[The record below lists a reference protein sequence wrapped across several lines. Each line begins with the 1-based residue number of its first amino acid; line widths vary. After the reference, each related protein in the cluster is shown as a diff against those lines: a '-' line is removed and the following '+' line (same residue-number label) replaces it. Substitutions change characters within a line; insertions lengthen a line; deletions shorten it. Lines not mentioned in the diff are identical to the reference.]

1 MAALT
6 LTGISGNPL
15 ANVSLTGTLAGTS
28 IGATLAGSQGFTV
41 GVLTPTPPN
50 NATVTIAA
58 GNVLTGGGTFTTDQA
73 SNSTITINH
82 EDVSSATSISGLT
95 GAAVVSEVTVD
106 TYGHVTGLADRNLT
120 LANLGYTGATDA
132 DNYTS
137 WSINADSAGADAVT
151 SGETLNINTSSPL
164 SSSYTA
170 GTNTLTLSST
180 AITDVVDDLT
190 PELGGDLTLG
200 SNDIIGTGNINIT
213 GTITSTSDLTVSS
226 GNVDVTGTITS
237 TGDLT
242 VSGGNVDITGTI
254 TSTGDIDSSGGSV
267 IDSLNQSVRD
277 IPQNATAT
285 GTYSLVASDAG
296 KHVVVDNNVTIP
308 VSPAVLTTGE
318 VVTVFNNTN
327 SNISIIHT
335 GTTTYL
341 AGTSGT
347 QTSPRTLKARGI
359 ATILCVGTDTY
370 VIGGAGVS

>member
-50 NATVTIAA
+50 NATMTITA

-73 SNSTITINH
+73 TNSTITIDH
-82 EDVSSATSISGLT
+82 EDVSSASSISGLT
-95 GAAVVSEVTVD
+95 GAAVLSEVSVD
-106 TYGHVTGLADRNLT
+106 DYGHTTGLAQRNLT
-120 LANLGYTGATDA
+120 LANLGYTGASDA
-132 DNYTS
+132 DNYGSWNINDGTTS
-137 WSINADSAGADAVT
+137 EAIA
-151 SGETLNINTSSPL
+151 SGDTLNVSASAPISAT
-164 SSSYTA
+164 YTA

-180 AITDVVDDLT
+180 AITDVESDAA
-190 PELGGDLTLG
+190 PALGGELDLN
-200 SNDIIGTGNINIT
+200 SNDITGTGNI
-213 GTITSTSDLTVSS
+213 
-226 GNVDVTGTITS
+226 
-237 TGDLT
+237 
-242 VSGGNVDITGTI
+242 DITGTI
-254 TSTGDIDSSGGSV
+254 TSTGNIDASGGSV
-267 IDSLNQSVRD
+267 IDSLDQSVRD
-277 IPQNATAT
+277 IPQNATDT
-285 GTYSLVASDAG
+285 GAYSLVASDAG

-327 SNISIIHT
+327 SEIDIIHT
-335 GTTTYL
+335 GTTLYL

-359 ATILCVGTDTY
+359 ATILCVDTDTY

>member
-58 GNVLTGGGTFTTDQA
+58 GNVLTGGGSFTTDQA

-82 EDVSSATSISGLT
+82 EDVSSASSISGLT
-95 GAAVVSEVTVD
+95 GAAVISEVSVD
-106 TYGHVTGLADRNLT
+106 AYGHTTGLAQRNLT

-151 SGETLNINTSSPL
+151 SGQTLNINTSSPL
-164 SSSYTA
+164 SSSYVA

-180 AITDVVDDLT
+180 AITEVASDST

-213 GTITSTSDLTVSS
+213 GTITSTS
-226 GNVDVTGTITS
+226 
-237 TGDLT
+237 DLT

-277 IPQNATAT
+277 IPQNATTT

>member
-50 NATVTIAA
+50 NATVTITA
-58 GNVLTGGGTFTTDQA
+58 GNVLTGGGSFTTDQA
-73 SNSTITINH
+73 TNSTITINH
-82 EDVSSATSISGLT
+82 EDVSSASSISGLT
-95 GAAVVSEVTVD
+95 GAAVISEVSVD
-106 TYGHVTGLADRNLT
+106 AYGHTTGLAQRNLT
-120 LANLGYTGATDA
+120 LADLGYTGATDA

-164 SSSYTA
+164 SSSYVA

-180 AITDVVDDLT
+180 AITDVVNDLS

-213 GTITSTSDLTVSS
+213 GTITSTGDLTVSS
-226 GNVDVTGTITS
+226 
-237 TGDLT
+237 
-242 VSGGNVDITGTI
+242 GNVDITGTI

-327 SNISIIHT
+327 STIDIIHT

>member
-58 GNVLTGGGTFTTDQA
+58 GNVLTGGGSFTTDQA
-73 SNSTITINH
+73 NNSTITIDH
-82 EDVSSATSISGLT
+82 QDVSSASSISGLT
-95 GAAVVSEVTVD
+95 GAAVISEVSVD
-106 TYGHVTGLADRNLT
+106 TYGHTTALDQRNLT
-120 LANLGYTGATDA
+120 LADLGYTGATDA
-132 DNYTS
+132 DNYGSWNINDGTTS
-137 WSINADSAGADAVT
+137 EAIA
-151 SGETLNINTSSPL
+151 SGNTLNVSASAPISAT
-164 SSSYTA
+164 YTA
-170 GTNTLTLSST
+170 GTNTLAFSST
-180 AITDVVDDLT
+180 AITDVVDDQT

-213 GTITSTSDLTVSS
+213 GTITSTGDLTVSS
-226 GNVDVTGTITS
+226 
-237 TGDLT
+237 
-242 VSGGNVDITGTI
+242 GNVDITGTI

-308 VSPAVLTTGE
+308 VSPSVLTTGE

>member
-58 GNVLTGGGTFTTDQA
+58 GNVLTGGGSFTTDQA
-73 SNSTITINH
+73 NNSTITINH
-82 EDVSSATSISGLT
+82 DDVSSATSISGLT
-95 GAAVVSEVTVD
+95 GAAVISEVSVD
-106 TYGHVTGLADRNLT
+106 EYGHVTGLADRNLT

-132 DNYTS
+132 DNYGSWNINDGTTS
-137 WSINADSAGADAVT
+137 EAIA
-151 SGETLNINTSSPL
+151 SGNTLNVSASAPISAT
-164 SSSYTA
+164 YTA
-170 GTNTLTLSST
+170 GTNTLAFSST
-180 AITDVVDDLT
+180 AITDVESDTT
-190 PELGGDLTLG
+190 PALGGDLSLN
-200 SNDIIGTGNINIT
+200 SRDITGTGNINIT
-213 GTITSTSDLTVSS
+213 GTITST
-226 GNVDVTGTITS
+226 
-237 TGDLT
+237 
-242 VSGGNVDITGTI
+242 
-254 TSTGDIDSSGGSV
+254 GDIDASGGSV

-285 GTYSLVASDAG
+285 GAYSLVASDAG

-327 SNISIIHT
+327 SNINIVHT

-341 AGTSGT
+341 AGVSGT
-347 QTSPRTLKARGI
+347 QTSPRILKARGI

>member
-82 EDVSSATSISGLT
+82 EDVSSASSISGLT
-95 GAAVVSEVTVD
+95 GAAVISEVSVD
-106 TYGHVTGLADRNLT
+106 DYGHTTGLAQRNLT

-137 WSINADSAGADAVT
+137 WSINADSAGADAIT
-151 SGETLNINTSSPL
+151 SGQALNINTSSPL
-164 SSSYTA
+164 SSSYVA

-180 AITDVVDDLT
+180 AITDVVSDIT
-190 PELGGDLTLG
+190 PQLGGDLSLN
-200 SNDIIGTGNINIT
+200 SSDITGTGNVN
-213 GTITSTSDLTVSS
+213 
-226 GNVDVTGTITS
+226 
-237 TGDLT
+237 
-242 VSGGNVDITGTI
+242 ITGTI
-254 TSTGDIDSSGGSV
+254 TSTGDIDSSGGSI
-267 IDSLNQSVRD
+267 IDSLDQSVRD
-277 IPQNATAT
+277 IPQNATPT
-285 GTYSLVASDAG
+285 GVYSLVASDAG

-327 SNISIIHT
+327 SDISIIHT
-335 GTTTYL
+335 GTTLYL

>member
-50 NATVTIAA
+50 NATVTITA
-58 GNVLTGGGTFTTDQA
+58 GNVLTGGGSFTTDQA
-73 SNSTITINH
+73 SNSTITIDH
-82 EDVSSATSISGLT
+82 QDVSSASSISGLT
-95 GAAVVSEVTVD
+95 GAAVISEVSVD
-106 TYGHVTGLADRNLT
+106 AYGHTTGLAQRNLT
-120 LANLGYTGATDA
+120 LANLGYTGASDA
-132 DNYTS
+132 DNYGSWNINDGTTS
-137 WSINADSAGADAVT
+137 EAIA
-151 SGETLNINTSSPL
+151 SGHTLNVSASAPL
-164 SSSYTA
+164 SATYTA
-170 GTNTLTLSST
+170 GTNTLALSST
-180 AITDVVDDLT
+180 AITDVVSDT
-190 PELGGDLTLG
+190 NPQLGGNLDLN
-200 SNDIIGTGNINIT
+200 SRDITGTGNINT
-213 GTITSTSDLTVSS
+213 
-226 GNVDVTGTITS
+226 TGTITS

-254 TSTGDIDSSGGSV
+254 TSTGDIDSSNGSV

-285 GTYSLVASDAG
+285 GAYSLVASDAG

>member
-58 GNVLTGGGTFTTDQA
+58 GNVLTGGGSFTTDQA

-106 TYGHVTGLADRNLT
+106 EYGHTTGLAQRNLT

-151 SGETLNINTSSPL
+151 SGQTLNINTSSPL
-164 SSSYTA
+164 SSSYVA

-180 AITDVVDDLT
+180 AITDVVNDLT

-213 GTITSTSDLTVSS
+213 GTTQPKFGNLKFQSLRIGNQSITSRRGASR
-226 GNVDVTGTITS
+226 
-237 TGDLT
+237 
-242 VSGGNVDITGTI
+242 
-254 TSTGDIDSSGGSV
+254 DSKE
-267 IDSLNQSVRD
+267 IC
-277 IPQNATAT
+277 A
-285 GTYSLVASDAG
+285 
-296 KHVVVDNNVTIP
+296 
-308 VSPAVLTTGE
+308 
-318 VVTVFNNTN
+318 
-327 SNISIIHT
+327 
-335 GTTTYL
+335 
-341 AGTSGT
+341 TSGAVY
-347 QTSPRTLKARGI
+347 SCFRKAHIQISRSI
-359 ATILCVGTDTY
+359 VNNINPSRNKREFDLHSRSCIKASSRERSSADLISTNMIDAYSCFP
-370 VIGGAGVS
+370 